1 VTSPKACAISSTFTF
16 PGQVRV
22 VMDNLS
28 THSAAALYETFPAPE
43 ARRLLRHLEFHFV
56 PKHAS
61 WLNMVEIEIGVLH
74 TQCLDR
80 RIPDRQRLET
90 EIAAWEQQRN
100 DAGAHIQWMFTTD
113 KARSKMAHAYPE
125 PGTTPRSTA

>member
-1 VTSPKACAISSTFTF
+1 VKVTSQRTSRDFAEGMRDLVDVHF
-16 PGQVRV
+16 PGASQLRV

-61 WLNMVEIEIGVLH
+61 Y
-74 TQCLDR
+74 
-80 RIPDRQRLET
+80 RLSF
-90 EIAAWEQQRN
+90 A
-100 DAGAHIQWMFTTD
+100 
-113 KARSKMAHAYPE
+113 
-125 PGTTPRSTA
+125 